1 MLHKKKG
8 FTLIEVIVVMLVAT
22 LVFTMVGG
30 TMVFITTTTG
40 DLIHQAEEIDMAK
53 NIAKYLRANC
63 DNLIIID
70 NNGGNVQYSLNIDE
84 LNDAFSNA
92 SLPNFE
98 IIKEDQNSEFIKCK
112 MTFTSGREFEF
123 IIDTV
128 EKQTVEVEVNQ

>member
-53 NIAKYLRANC
+53 NIAKYLRANFTFEE
-63 DNLIIID
+63 
-70 NNGGNVQYSLNIDE
+70 NIDDPDYII
-84 LNDAFSNA
+84 NDPDYITKIDVFSDV
-92 SLPNFE
+92 SL
-98 IIKEDQNSEFIKCK
+98 KEFKIYLKGNFIKCS
-112 MTFTSGREFEF
+112 MTFESNRNFEF
-123 IIDTV
+123 IIGAV
-128 EKQTVEVEVNQ
+128 Q